1 MLFALRVLTC
11 LVAMLAASIAIAQD
25 KSFTH
30 AGVQADAKRYETYL
44 RANWQPGT
52 KQGRELRAEGSRLL
66 AAGADFR
73 AASRSFAHAVVA
85 DANDAE
91 AWTGLAR
98 ALLAIK
104 PDQGSERY
112 ELPVNAS
119 GAAWNAY
126 TARAGA
132 GGQVGRAVGA
142 ARGVQAALLLAPGHR
157 RAAGQHRPQ
166 QDGRGAG
173 GAGEARRRARLPH
186 RRVQGRHRRRAAAAV
201 HPVLRAAGAG
211 NGRLGAV
218 FQGQRQGPAGG
229 ERRGAPDLPRRLR
242 SWPALRGAGE
252 GRAAVGHQ
260 GRDAAQD
267 RRARRLRQ
275 GPLAVRARHRARLRA
290 AEPRP
295 AGHPAGHGQHREGEG
310 RGLSHRRPQHRAGA
324 AERRFPE
331 ADLVL

>member
-11 LVAMLAASIAIAQD
+11 LVAMLAASIAYAQD

-44 RANWQPGT
+44 KANWQPGN

-73 AASRSFAHAVVA
+73 AASRSFAHAVVF

-91 AWTGLAR
+91 VLDEPCPRAACHQARPGQR
-98 ALLAIK
+98 ALRAAGQRI
-104 PDQGSERY
+104 GCRVEC
-112 ELPVNAS
+112 LP
-119 GAAWNAY
+119 
-126 TARAGA
+126 ARAGP
-132 GGQVGRAVGA
+132 GGQGGRAVGA

-157 RAAGQHRPQ
+157 CAAGQHRPQ

-173 GAGEARRRARLPH
+173 SAGEARRRARLPH
-186 RRVQGRHRRRAAAAV
+186 RRVQGRHRRRPAAAV

-229 ERRGAPDLPRRLR
+229 ECRGAPESASTASLT
-242 SWPALRGAGE
+242 
-252 GRAAVGHQ
+252 
-260 GRDAAQD
+260 
-267 RRARRLRQ
+267 
-275 GPLAVRARHRARLRA
+275 
-290 AEPRP
+290 
-295 AGHPAGHGQHREGEG
+295 
-310 RGLSHRRPQHRAGA
+310 AGA
-324 AERRFPE
+324 TRCR
-331 ADLVL
+331 